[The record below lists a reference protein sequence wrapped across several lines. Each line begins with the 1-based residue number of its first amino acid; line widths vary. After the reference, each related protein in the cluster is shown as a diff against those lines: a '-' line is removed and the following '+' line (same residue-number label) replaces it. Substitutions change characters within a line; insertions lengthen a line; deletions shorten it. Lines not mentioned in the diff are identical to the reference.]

1 MAAVPETHDTPG
13 AAEEILRALG
23 GAAGRL
29 IWARPLPFVAAIVAL
44 VIWVVSG
51 RVWGL
56 LVGLVVAAVGYA
68 CPWRCVPGLF
78 VWQARRARR
87 LAFSRAWPVR
97 AEALGL
103 VGGRVGGERPI
114 PRLIDYAEGGDGSSR
129 ITVVLPAGLTPVD
142 FANRAEHLAHE
153 LGVFRVAVDSMARG
167 RVTLTLFRDDPLG
180 STARPE
186 TAPAIPPIRL
196 GMAETQGAWSWDP
209 ARCPHVLVCGETG
222 SGKSTFLRA
231 VLRGWPGDVRL
242 SDPKLLEFG
251 AWAPGGRLLSAVHR
265 LGDIDAM
272 LAGVTLTVRE
282 RAVMLAGQGATHWTE
297 ASAAGLRP
305 LLVILDEWPATMTL
319 TEEGESAKDA
329 KARQDRL
336 AASLDAVAN
345 LGRAVGV
352 HLVLGAQR
360 PDASLFRSGATREQF
375 TGKVALGWLTPEG
388 AGMMF
393 GDRTAVELM
402 SGEAGTGAAAGFSA
416 PVPERVRVDYVSA
429 AEAHAAYRPGEP
441 PLSGVGA

>member
-1 MAAVPETHDTPG
+1 MAVPETHDDPG
-13 AAEEILRALG
+13 AAEEIARALG

-29 IWARPLPFVAAIVAL
+29 VWARPLPVVAAIL
-44 VIWVVSG
+44 VLAIWVVSG

-56 LVGLVVAAVGYA
+56 PLGLAVAVAAYMVTLRRF
-68 CPWRCVPGLF
+68 PRLF

-87 LAFSRAWPVR
+87 LTFSRSWPAR

-114 PRLIDYAEGGDGSSR
+114 PRVVEYVEGEDGSSR
-129 ITVVLPAGLTPVD
+129 VVTLVLPAGLTPAD
-142 FANRAEHLAHE
+142 FAGRAEHLAHD
-153 LGVFRVAVDSMARG
+153 LGVFRVAVGSPARG
-167 RVTLTLFRDDPLG
+167 RVSLTLFPDDLLG
-180 STARPE
+180 STARPD

-196 GMAETQGAWSWDP
+196 GMAETQGEWSWDP
-209 ARCPHVLVCGETG
+209 ARCPHVLVCGQTG
-222 SGKSTFLRA
+222 SGKSSFLRSM
-231 VLRGWPGDVRL
+231 LRGWPGDVML

-251 AWAPGGRLLSAVHR
+251 AWVPGGRLLSAVHR

-272 LAGVTLTVRE
+272 LAGVTVTVRE
-282 RAVMLAGQGATHWTE
+282 RAAMLAGQGATHWTE
-297 ASAAGLRP
+297 APAGLRA

-360 PDASLFRSGATREQF
+360 PDANLFRSGATREQF

-393 GDRTAVELM
+393 GDRAAAEMM

-416 PVPERVRVDYVSA
+416 PVPERVRVDYVTA
-429 AEAHAAYRPGEP
+429 AEAHAGYGPGEP